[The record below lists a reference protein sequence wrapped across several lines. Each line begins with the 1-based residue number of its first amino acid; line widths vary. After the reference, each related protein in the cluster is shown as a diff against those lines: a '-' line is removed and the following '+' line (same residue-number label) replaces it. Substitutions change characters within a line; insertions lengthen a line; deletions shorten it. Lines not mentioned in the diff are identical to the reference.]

1 MLCLLILLSSRQTV
15 TFSLKASAGRTR
27 KTEVWK
33 YLESGLASLT
43 DETGTGKQGTVYI
56 NSWEWMRIVFL
67 ESNFFTEKCLLKLD
81 PMCHVNSWTKEF
93 TDDGG
98 LRYMDHV
105 RSSLLF
111 VFFGVCLSH
120 VLAAAPQYFI
130 MLDSKP
136 MLCHI

>member
-1 MLCLLILLSSRQTV
+1 M
-15 TFSLKASAGRTR
+15 
-27 KTEVWK
+27 WK

-105 RSSLLF
+105 RNALLF
-111 VFFGVCLSH
+111 VFFFGVCLSH
-120 VLAAAPQYFI
+120 VLAVGLSI
-130 MLDSKP
+130 L
-136 MLCHI
+136 LCLIQSRCCVIYN